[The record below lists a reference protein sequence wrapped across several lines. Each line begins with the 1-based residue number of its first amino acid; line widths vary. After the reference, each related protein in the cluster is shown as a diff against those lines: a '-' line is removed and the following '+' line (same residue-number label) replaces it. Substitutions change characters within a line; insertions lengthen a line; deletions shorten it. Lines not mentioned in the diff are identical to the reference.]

1 MHHRIYIVVC
11 MFIMIGLTGLTAQS
25 ESDTVPPPVP
35 EEMSHEDVSFYAVIG
50 GQQSGPHHWDDLMQ
64 LKRYG
69 QFSGRTLVWKEGM
82 SAWAWADQM
91 PELSEMFPVKPP
103 VIDDMSE
110 VPDASNDEI
119 RFYVKILNMMDL

>member
-50 GQQSGPHHWDDLMQ
+50 GQQSGPYHWDDLM
-64 LKRYG
+64 
-69 QFSGRTLVWKEGM
+69 T
-82 SAWAWADQM
+82 SAIAVV
-91 PELSEMFPVKPP
+91 SSTTV
-103 VIDDMSE
+103 VVSTGVTSDMGSSDTI
-110 VPDASNDEI
+110 VSSTIVVVSSVTTGVSTGTSVATTVS
-119 RFYVKILNMMDL
+119 VSCTVS